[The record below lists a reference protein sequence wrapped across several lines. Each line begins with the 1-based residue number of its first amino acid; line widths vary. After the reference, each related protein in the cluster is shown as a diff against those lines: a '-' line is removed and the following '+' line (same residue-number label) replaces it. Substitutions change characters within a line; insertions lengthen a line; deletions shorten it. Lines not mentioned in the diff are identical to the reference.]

1 MPFDDDCLPIP
12 QRVRVKP
19 RASDEEMR
27 RGSEARP
34 IVIPTGDRGYHAF
47 FLQPVTQADTGVDS
61 DFLQST
67 TLNGAVPRI

>member
-1 MPFDDDCLPIP
+1 
-12 QRVRVKP
+12 
-19 RASDEEMR
+19 MR